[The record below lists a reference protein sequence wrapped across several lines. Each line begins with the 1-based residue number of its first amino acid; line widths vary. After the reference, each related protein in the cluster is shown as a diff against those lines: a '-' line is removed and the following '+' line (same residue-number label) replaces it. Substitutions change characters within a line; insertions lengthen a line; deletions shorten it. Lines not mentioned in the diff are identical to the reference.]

1 MTLNN
6 TINDEAEQEHRA
18 VGIVD
23 VLRQFGFDA
32 RFTAKTKMVRHT
44 EFFDILELY
53 QATQESPVFK
63 GCDFVVS
70 FTADGGGRAKFYG
83 VYRVLN
89 QRAQTSDDIPEDSPL
104 SDRRNDEGRFFY
116 DLESEKD
123 YEHLKGKL
131 VIDWG
136 KSDLSWQQWLKNNSV
151 IEILGIKIVISP
163 GCSPSALG
171 RFTDYLGFSLAY
183 HELQELIA
191 NPNDYRDWQ
200 ASLSAVAGVYLILAQ
215 TTGELYIGSAYGQS
229 GIWGRWEEYA
239 TTGHGGNTLLMEMI
253 ESYSDYPEA
262 FRYSVLHFLPKS
274 TTPAEVIQWEQRYKE
289 KLGTRAK
296 GLNLN

>member
-1 MTLNN
+1 MKLNN
-6 TINDEAEQEHRA
+6 TINNEAEQEHRT

-23 VLRQFGFDA
+23 VLCQFGFDRRA
-32 RFTAKTKMVRHT
+32 AAKTKMVRHT

-53 QATQESPVFK
+53 QATQESPIFR
-63 GCDFVVS
+63 GCEFVVS
-70 FTADGGGRAKFYG
+70 FTADGAGRAKFYG
-83 VYRVLN
+83 VYRVLDE
-89 QRAQTSDDIPEDSPL
+89 RPQTPDDIPEDSPL

-116 DLESEKD
+116 DLERQND

-136 KSDLSWQQWLKNNSV
+136 KADLSWQQWMKYRPV
-151 IEILGIKIVISP
+151 IEILGIQIVFPPNST
-163 GCSPSALG
+163 PSALG
-171 RFTDYLGFSLAY
+171 RFTDYLGFSLSY

-200 ASLSAVAGVYLILAQ
+200 TSLSAVAGVYLILAE
-215 TTGELYIGSAYGQS
+215 TTGELYVGSAYGQF

-239 TTGHGGNTLLMEMI
+239 TTGHGGNALLMEMI
-253 ESYSDYPEA
+253 ETNSEYPEA

-274 TTPAEVIQWEQRYKE
+274 TTPAEVIQWEQRHKE